1 MKISVIGLGKLGL
14 PCATVMSKHYSVVGY
29 DIGPTSADF
38 PLKATIKGCI
48 EDSDIIFVAVP
59 TPHDVEYGGETPTSH
74 LPPKDFDYS
83 IVKNVLTEIA
93 LHKTDDQQVVL
104 ISTVLPGTTRRE
116 LAPIIPNI
124 IYNPYLIAVGTVAQ
138 DFIDPEM
145 IIIGHDNNQNVEKLV
160 EIYNT
165 CCEPNSRYE
174 MGSWEDA
181 EAIKIFYNTFISA
194 KLALVNTIYDISHRL
209 GNINVDRVTTALAD
223 CTRRIMGHKYMTAGL
238 GDGGACHPRDNIALR
253 WLANKLDLG
262 YDLFGS
268 VMQVREVQAK
278 NMAQTLVNYGL
289 PVCILGQSYKP
300 NVANRDGSY
309 ALLVGHYVRE
319 LGGVLHYHD
328 PLNNIELSLVNPVT
342 YLISYHH
349 DWLADYDYISGSI
362 IVDPWR
368 THMTVPNCTVI
379 NL

>member
-59 TPHDVEYGGETPTSH
+59 TPHDVEYGGETPTSY

-145 IIIGHDNNQNVEKLV
+145 IIIGHDNNPKVSQLV
-160 EIYNT
+160 EFYKTICGENVHK
-165 CCEPNSRYE
+165 
-174 MGSWEDA
+174 MVGSWQDA
-181 EAIKIFYNTFISA
+181 EITKIFFNTYLVTKIT
-194 KLALVNTIYDISHRL
+194 LANTIHDVAQRV
-209 GNINVDRVTTALAD
+209 GDTNVDNITNGLMYCNRKVNGPL
-223 CTRRIMGHKYMTAGL
+223 YFTAGL
-238 GDGGACHPRDNIALR
+238 GLGGPCFPRDVIAMN
-253 WLANKLDLG
+253 WLAQDINMD
-262 YDLFGS
+262 YDFFGNI
-268 VMQVREVQAK
+268 MGIREVQAK

-328 PLNNIELSLVNPVT
+328 PLNNIELSLVDPVT

-349 DWLADYDYISGSI
+349 GWLADYDYISGSI

>member
-38 PLKATIKGCI
+38 PLKATISGCI
-48 EDSDIIFVAVP
+48 EDSNFIFVAVP
-59 TPHDVEYGGETPTSH
+59 TPHDKDYSGDKPTSQ

-145 IIIGHDNNQNVEKLV
+145 IIIGHNNNQNVEKLV
-160 EIYNT
+160 EIYKTICGENVHK
-165 CCEPNSRYE
+165 
-174 MGSWEDA
+174 MVGSWQDA
-181 EAIKIFYNTFISA
+181 EITKIFYNTYLVTKIT
-194 KLALVNTIYDISHRL
+194 LANTIHDVAQRV
-209 GNINVDRVTTALAD
+209 GETNVDNITNGLMYCNRKVNGPL
-223 CTRRIMGHKYMTAGL
+223 YFTAGL
-238 GDGGACHPRDNIALR
+238 GLGGPCFPRDVIAMN
-253 WLANKLDLG
+253 WLAQDINMD
-262 YDLFGS
+262 YDFFGNI
-268 VMQVREVQAK
+268 MGIREVQAK

-328 PLNNIELSLVNPVT
+328 PLNNIELSLVDPVT

-349 DWLADYDYISGSI
+349 GWLADYDYISGSI